1 MSDAEARAWGGKSSC
16 QLNTPLKGN
25 VMYRSINPHRRT
37 GAVLAILL
45 LACLAS
51 ASASAPA
58 GATATHDPANSYQ
71 YCPLTRIGTQLV
83 RCDNLTGA
91 GVPAPF
97 WIPEQ

>member
-1 MSDAEARAWGGKSSC
+1 MSDVEGRDWGGKSSC
-16 QLNTPLKGN
+16 QPNTPLKGN
-25 VMYRSINPHRRT
+25 TMYKSINPHRRT

-45 LACLAS
+45 FAGL
-51 ASASAPA
+51 ASAPA
-58 GATATHDPANSYQ
+58 SASVTDDPTNSYQ

>member
-1 MSDAEARAWGGKSSC
+1 MSDVEGRAWGGKSSC

-25 VMYRSINPHRRT
+25 IMYRSINPHRRT
-37 GAVLAILL
+37 GSVLAILL
-45 LACLAS
+45 LAGLAS
-51 ASASAPA
+51 ASAN
-58 GATATHDPANSYQ
+58 ATATDGPATSYQ